1 MKEIT
6 NADSFEMNM
15 DNIFNAV
22 VAQLCNEQNVDFNSE
37 ATDLSI
43 QGYIDTVKN
52 VAGFDEELK
61 LVLLNSLYELT
72 NDIASDAFTNGL
84 RIGLSVLKN
93 LITAEMPVI
102 HTVDY
107 EIPKLKRRCK
117 PVDETYD
124 VDEML
129 TDYLKKT
136 LPYLEREQ
144 KFELQGRIESIV
156 HTNTMKK
163 YGLF

>member
-15 DNIFNAV
+15 NNIFNAV

-37 ATDLSI
+37 ATNLSI
-43 QGYIDTVKN
+43 QGYIDTVEN
-52 VAGFDEELK
+52 VAGLDEELK
-61 LVLLNSLYELT
+61 FVLLNSLYELT
-72 NDIASDAFTNGL
+72 NDIAYDAFANGL

-93 LITAEMPVI
+93 LLTAEIPVI
-102 HTVDY
+102 RTVDY

-144 KFELQGRIESIV
+144 KFELQGRIEAIV
-156 HTNTMKK
+156 HKNTMEK